1 MRSNGWS
8 HAREKAAWCV
18 AAGAWLG
25 LVSAW
30 LGNWP
35 AALGPSVAL
44 LGLSGAV
51 AAWTRFAPGAQA
63 SATQGDVGAGQE
75 AADCLSEAA
84 ALWLTHL
91 HTAQTQMREATEEL
105 LAGFS
110 DILTQLDQIV
120 ASGPQAHE
128 QEASRAAVLVR
139 CESDLNGLMENFAAF
154 VQSREQILGSVQ
166 GLAQQSGGLQDM
178 VEEVAKLARQTN
190 LLSINAAIEAA
201 RAGDSGRGFA
211 VVAAEVRRLSGES
224 GNTGRRIG
232 QQIDELRTQ
241 MGEALDCA
249 RSRAEADGQVIDASG
264 ATIQSVIHDVEDV
277 VKQLHERATAL
288 GAHGESVRHQVEQM
302 MMSFQFQDRVQ
313 QIMEQ
318 VNRSIEQAVQQVD
331 GALRQGQRLDRAR
344 WQQLLQ
350 AGYTTEEQRAAHG
363 QSGSRSTPGAGA
375 QAASPAAAQQ
385 ASELT
390 FF

>member
-1 MRSNGWS
+1 MRAVGWTHS
-8 HAREKAAWCV
+8 RQVKVWCLATLAWV
-18 AAGAWLG
+18 GAVTAWVGAWPVLMG
-25 LVSAW
+25 CSL
-30 LGNWP
+30 
-35 AALGPSVAL
+35 AL
-44 LGLSGAV
+44 LALSGAV
-51 AAWTRFAPGAQA
+51 LAWGQGAAKPNHSA
-63 SATQGDVGAGQE
+63 SAAGGDAGSE
-75 AADCLSEAA
+75 AADCLSEAS
-84 ALWLTHL
+84 ALWLAHL
-91 HTAQTQMREATEEL
+91 QTAQTQMREATDEL
-105 LAGFS
+105 LVGFS
-110 DILTQLDQIV
+110 DILQQLDHIV

-128 QEASRAAVLVR
+128 QEEARAQVLTR
-139 CESDLNGLMENFAAF
+139 CESQLNGLMQNFSAF

-166 GLAQQSGGLQDM
+166 TLAQRSGGLQDM
-178 VEEVAKLARQTN
+178 AEEVAKLARQTN

-232 QQIDELRTQ
+232 QQIDDLRSQ

-249 RSRAEADGQVIDASG
+249 RTQAQTDGQVIDASG
-264 ATIQSVIHDVEDV
+264 QTIQTVIEEVEGV
-277 VKQLHERATAL
+277 VTQLHQRANDL
-288 GAHGESVRHQVEQM
+288 GAHGEAVRQQVEQM
-302 MMSFQFQDRVQ
+302 MVAFQFQDRVQ

-331 GALRQGQRLDRAR
+331 AALRQGQRLDRER

-350 AGYTTEEQRAAHG
+350 DGYTTQEQRAVHAQG
-363 QSGSRSTPGAGA
+363 GSGV
-375 QAASPAAAQQ
+375 ASPQPAAQQ

>member
-1 MRSNGWS
+1 M
-8 HAREKAAWCV
+8 AAV
-18 AAGAWLG
+18 AWLG
-25 LVSAW
+25 AMSAW
-30 LGNWP
+30 LGHWP
-35 AALGPSVAL
+35 AAMGVSLVL

-51 AAWTRFAPGAQA
+51 LAWVPAAKGAGLA
-63 SATQGDVGAGQE
+63 SAADASAGQD
-75 AADCLSEAA
+75 AADCLSQAA

-91 HTAQTQMREATEEL
+91 QTAQTQMREATDEL

-110 DILTQLDQIV
+110 DILVQLDQIV

-128 QEASRAAVLVR
+128 QEASRTEVLTR
-139 CESDLNGLMENFAAF
+139 CEADLNGLMQNFSAF

-166 GLAQQSGGLQDM
+166 GLAQRSGGLQDM
-178 VEEVAKLARQTN
+178 AEEVAKLARQTN

-201 RAGDSGRGFA
+201 RAGESGRGFA

-224 GNTGRRIG
+224 GSTGRRIG

-241 MGEALDCA
+241 MGDALDCA
-249 RSRAEADGQVIDASG
+249 RTQAEADGQVIDASG
-264 ATIQSVIHDVEDV
+264 ATIQNVIHDVEDV
-277 VKQLHERATAL
+277 VKQLHQRATAL
-288 GAHGESVRHQVEQM
+288 GAHGESVRQQVEQM
-302 MMSFQFQDRVQ
+302 MMAFQFQDRVQ

-331 GALRQGQRLDRAR
+331 GALRQGQRLDRER

-363 QSGSRSTPGAGA
+363 QGVSRGATAGSAQTASTS
-375 QAASPAAAQQ
+375 AAPQ

>member
-1 MRSNGWS
+1 MF
-8 HAREKAAWCV
+8 
-18 AAGAWLG
+18 AWLG
-25 LVSAW
+25 H
-30 LGNWP
+30 WP
-35 AALGPSVAL
+35 AAMGAAL
-44 LGLSGAV
+44 VTLGLSGAV
-51 AAWTRFAPGAQA
+51 LAWAHAANGAQLGRPVDA
-63 SATQGDVGAGQE
+63 SAGQD

-91 HTAQTQMREATEEL
+91 HTAQTQMREATDEL

-128 QEASRAAVLVR
+128 QEASRTEVLMR
-139 CESDLNGLMENFAAF
+139 CESDLNGLMQNFSAF
-154 VQSREQILGSVQ
+154 VHSREQILGSVQ
-166 GLAQQSGGLQDM
+166 GLAQRSGSLQGM
-178 VEEVAKLARQTN
+178 AEEVAKLARQTN

-232 QQIDELRTQ
+232 QQVDELRSQ
-241 MGEALDCA
+241 MSNALDCA
-249 RSRAEADGQVIDASG
+249 RSQADADGQVIDASG
-264 ATIQSVIHDVEDV
+264 ATIQNVIHDVEDV
-277 VKQLHERATAL
+277 VKQLHQRATAL
-288 GAHGESVRHQVEQM
+288 GAHGESVRQQVEHM
-302 MMSFQFQDRVQ
+302 MMAFQFQDRVQ
-313 QIMEQ
+313 QIMDQ
-318 VNRSIEQAVQQVD
+318 VNHSIEQAVQQVD

-344 WQQLLQ
+344 WQQVLQ
-350 AGYTTEEQRAAHG
+350 AGYTTEEQRAAHDQG
-363 QSGSRSTPGAGA
+363 GRGAATAGGA
-375 QAASPAAAQQ
+375 QTASTTATPQ

>member
-1 MRSNGWS
+1 M
-8 HAREKAAWCV
+8 A
-18 AAGAWLG
+18 AWLG
-25 LVSAW
+25 Y
-30 LGNWP
+30 WP
-35 AALGPSVAL
+35 AAMGACLVL

-51 AAWTRFAPGAQA
+51 LAWVHAAKGAALASPADA
-63 SATQGDVGAGQE
+63 SAGQD

-91 HTAQTQMREATEEL
+91 QTAQTQMREATDEL

-110 DILTQLDQIV
+110 DILVQLDQIV

-128 QEASRAAVLVR
+128 QEASRTEVLTR
-139 CESDLNGLMENFAAF
+139 CEADLNGLMQNFSAF

-166 GLAQQSGGLQDM
+166 GLAQRSGGLQDM
-178 VEEVAKLARQTN
+178 AEEVAKLARQTN

-201 RAGDSGRGFA
+201 RAGESGRGFA

-232 QQIDELRTQ
+232 QQIDDLRTQ
-241 MGEALDCA
+241 MGDALDCA
-249 RSRAEADGQVIDASG
+249 RTQAEADGQVIDASG
-264 ATIQSVIHDVEDV
+264 ATIQHVIQDVEGV
-277 VKQLHERATAL
+277 VKQLHQRATVL
-288 GAHGESVRHQVEQM
+288 GAHGESVRQQVEQM
-302 MMSFQFQDRVQ
+302 MMAFQFQDRVQ

-318 VNRSIEQAVQQVD
+318 VNHSIEQAVQQVD
-331 GALRQGQRLDRAR
+331 GALRQGQRLDRER

-363 QSGSRSTPGAGA
+363 QSGSHGATAGGA
-375 QAASPAAAQQ
+375 QTPSTAAAPQ